1 MDKTGVKLVFVVDVM
16 KSKRQ
21 VKRKACS
28 RGSNCYFPFAVNVIL
43 NQSKKHIRSIMMSWR
58 LERGKM
64 KKVLDD
70 PQPRYSR
77 NRALSGCSTKLRRYT

>member
-1 MDKTGVKLVFVVDVM
+1 MKLVFVVDVM

-21 VKRKACS
+21 VKGKLAKACS
-28 RGSNCYFPFAVNVIL
+28 RGSNCHFSFAVNVIL